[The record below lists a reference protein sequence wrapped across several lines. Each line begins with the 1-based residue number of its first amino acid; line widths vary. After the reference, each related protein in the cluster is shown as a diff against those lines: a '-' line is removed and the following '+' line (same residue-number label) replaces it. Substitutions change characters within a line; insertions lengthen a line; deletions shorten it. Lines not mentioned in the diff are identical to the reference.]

1 MIVDR
6 HAAETFEIEHLA
18 NWLEQVA
25 SGNLMA
31 TSGIVSGP
39 TERLE

>member
-6 HAAETFEIEHLA
+6 HAAETFEIEHLP

-25 SGNLMA
+25 SG
-31 TSGIVSGP
+31 
-39 TERLE
+39 TEWQILGSSAGRLNG